1 MKFAIWQ
8 LKKAIENSTMLVTT
22 LTKEEKTMAKTKD
35 TTFFENK
42 LLDFVTAQD
51 PMLEMMQ
58 WMMDKFM
65 ELEVAHKTG
74 AEKGLHAESRTGYRS
89 GYRVRRF
96 DTRLGTVY
104 LSVPKLRQGGYI
116 PFFVTEKKRSEQA
129 LIQVVQEC
137 WMNGVSTRKI
147 ENIAKKLGIET
158 LSASEVSEINKGLDE
173 MIAEFRTRRL
183 ESEYPVIWADA
194 LYEKIRDNHRITGKA
209 VMVIKAVNLEGK
221 PEILAVEPME
231 NESEETYSALFR
243 NLQERGLEKVWL
255 CVSDAHKGLQAAI
268 RNCLP
273 GTTWQ
278 RCKVHF
284 MRNILA
290 YVPQKEKETVGSR
303 LKLIWKAPDENSARE
318 LKNGFCAE
326 FEKKYPRACE
336 CLEEG
341 FEDSIQFYAFG
352 ELDSRKISS
361 TNTLERLNREIRRRS
376 SVVGIFPS
384 TDSYIRLI
392 TSYLLEYT
400 EDWQTEKAYMN
411 AGSIQSQKEILFNAA

>member
-1 MKFAIWQ
+1 
-8 LKKAIENSTMLVTT
+8 
-22 LTKEEKTMAKTKD
+22 MAKKND

-42 LLDFVTAQD
+42 LLDFVTAKD
-51 PMLEMMQ
+51 PLLEMLQ
-58 WMMDKFM
+58 WVMDKFM
-65 ELEVAHKTG
+65 EIEVARKTG
-74 AEKGLHAESRTGYRS
+74 APKGSHSQGRTGYRC

-104 LSVPKLRQGGYI
+104 LSVPKIRQGGYI

-137 WMNGVSTRKI
+137 WLNGVSTRKI
-147 ENIAKKLGIET
+147 ENIARRLGIES
-158 LSASEVSEINKGLDE
+158 LSASEVSEINSGLDQMVE
-173 MIAEFRTRRL
+173 EFRTRRL
-183 ESEYPVIWADA
+183 DAEYPVIWADA
-194 LYEKIRDNHRITGKA
+194 LYEKIRDNHRVVSKA
-209 VMVIKAVNLEGK
+209 VMVVKAVNLEGRQ
-221 PEILAVEPME
+221 EILAVEPME

-243 NLQERGLEKVWL
+243 KLQERGLEKVWL

-268 RNCLP
+268 RSTLH
-273 GTTWQ
+273 GTSWQ

-290 YVPQKEKETVGSR
+290 YIPQRDKERVAAR
-303 LKLIWKAPDENSARE
+303 LKLIWQAPDEKSARAM
-318 LKNGFCAE
+318 KAIFCQE
-326 FEKKYPRACE
+326 YEKSFPKAVE

-341 FEDSIQFYAFG
+341 FEDSIQFYAFE
-352 ELDSRKISS
+352 ELDGRKISS

-392 TSYLLEYT
+392 TSYLLEYSD
-400 EDWQTEKAYMN
+400 DWQTERCYMN
-411 AGSIQSQKEILFNAA
+411 AGSIKLQKEILFDAA